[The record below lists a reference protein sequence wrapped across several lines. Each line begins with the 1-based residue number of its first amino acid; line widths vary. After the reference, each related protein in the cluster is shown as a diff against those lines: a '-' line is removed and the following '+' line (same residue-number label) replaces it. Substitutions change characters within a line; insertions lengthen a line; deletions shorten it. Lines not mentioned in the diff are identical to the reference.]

1 MTAALNGNVIVFDH
15 VSKLPF
21 LGLVASFKGNVTSH
35 LRKLCC
41 GGSET
46 IGRSPSSSWRATKQS
61 CWCWH
66 TGRDMLELQGGF

>member
-21 LGLVASFKGNVTSH
+21 LGLVAGFKGNVTSH
-35 LRKLCC
+35 LRKLCH

-46 IGRSPSSSWRATKQS
+46 TEKSPSSSWTVTKQS
-61 CWCWH
+61 CWCWQPSRH
-66 TGRDMLELQGGF
+66 MLELQGGF